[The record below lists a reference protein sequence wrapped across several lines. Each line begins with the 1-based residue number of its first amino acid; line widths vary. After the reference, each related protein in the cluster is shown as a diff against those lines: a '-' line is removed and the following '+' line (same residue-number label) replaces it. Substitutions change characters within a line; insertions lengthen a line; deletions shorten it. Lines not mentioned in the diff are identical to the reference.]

1 MVVAFSEELNVE
13 NVQQSYDDD
22 ENDEEYYYYSEGK
35 GNNSGNDD
43 DDDDDGGDD
52 DDDDGSTE
60 ASPPVTST
68 SANFLLSQ
76 LNVENVDSEYDDGG
90 IGARRRSA
98 VSQAALN
105 AARMRKKSAIRA
117 PNWSW
122 EAPDSGESNFPL

>member
-1 MVVAFSEELNVE
+1 MLATFSEELNVE

-22 ENDEEYYYYSEGK
+22 ENDDEYYYYSEGK
-35 GNNSGNDD
+35 GNNAGNDD
-43 DDDDDGGDD
+43 DDDDGGEDD

-76 LNVENVDSEYDDGG
+76 LNVEYDDGG

-122 EAPDSGESNFPL
+122 EAPDSGESNFLL